1 MAAILLLVLVA
12 TGSAFSGHTV
22 AVTAFSPPVV
32 RSATAATARWR
43 EHGRLYA
50 TSKKP
55 SPVATTGSTVKKT
68 STTTSSPPS
77 SWKKSFPIFQK
88 TVVRGETPSHSR
100 KAAAVASTNKM
111 NDDDAANATDEW
123 NPLQV
128 LMPLAL
134 LLVTGI
140 ATATTSLG
148 FTGEDAI
155 SLAQSAASDPQALLQ
170 SVITSVQDMGP
181 AGALYFGLL
190 YLAAELLAVPAT
202 PLTLSAGTLFG
213 WGPGTAVVLGAGG
226 LAACIGFG
234 IGKTFLRSY
243 VERIVADNP
252 KFSKLD
258 QAIGKNGFKLLVLV
272 RLSPIFPFSITNYI
286 YGSSSI
292 EFAPYILGTM
302 LGFTPSAI
310 AYVYTGMVG
319 QELLMGDATQPWYVY
334 ALGLGALLTL
344 LKLVTEVATGL
355 VEAIEEETEGAER

>member
-1 MAAILLLVLVA
+1 M
-12 TGSAFSGHTV
+12 
-22 AVTAFSPPVV
+22 
-32 RSATAATARWR
+32 
-43 EHGRLYA
+43 
-50 TSKKP
+50 
-55 SPVATTGSTVKKT
+55 
-68 STTTSSPPS
+68 
-77 SWKKSFPIFQK
+77 FQK
-88 TVVRGETPSHSR
+88 TVVRGETPIKPH
-100 KAAAVASTNKM
+100 KAAVASRTHKLNKVNGDSM
-111 NDDDAANATDEW
+111 SDTDEW
-123 NPLQV
+123 NLSQ
-128 LMPLAL
+128 LLLPLAL
-134 LLVTGI
+134 LLVTVI
-140 ATATTSLG
+140 TVVATSLG
-148 FTGEDAI
+148 FTMEDAVA
-155 SLAQSAASDPQALLQ
+155 LAQFAATDPQALLQ
-170 SVITSVQDMGP
+170 SIITSVQDMGP
-181 AGALYFGLL
+181 AGAFYFGLL
-190 YLAAELLAVPAT
+190 YLVAEILAVPAT

-252 KFSKLD
+252 KFSRLD

-355 VEAIEEETEGAER
+355 VEAIEEETEGAQR